1 MRVQDKINIEDK
13 NQGAS
18 NKSGVRSDFL
28 YGSLLEQKRYIHTLY
43 AVKDLEVLDCASG
56 IGWGSYLLAKAG
68 AKKVVGVELS
78 ANAVSSARQYYSASN
93 LEYINSSLENASL
106 ANGSF
111 DVIVSFET
119 LEHVSEPVKFLKNL
133 RALAK
138 DDAAMF
144 LSTPNGIAFKE
155 HGDAPCNPYHLD
167 EYTRQEL
174 QEMFFEAGWEIAEYR
189 GQYLMQSESEALGSY
204 RKFIKRFWRRQDLI
218 RRFGMLYKLASF
230 FDGKN
235 TSNY

>member
-1 MRVQDKINIEDK
+1 
-13 NQGAS
+13 
-18 NKSGVRSDFL
+18 L
-28 YGSLLEQKRYIHTLY
+28 
-43 AVKDLEVLDCASG
+43 
-56 IGWGSYLLAKAG
+56 
-68 AKKVVGVELS
+68 
-78 ANAVSSARQYYSASN
+78 
-93 LEYINSSLENASL
+93 
-106 ANGSF
+106 
-111 DVIVSFET
+111 
-119 LEHVSEPVKFLKNL
+119 
-133 RALAK
+133 
-138 DDAAMF
+138 F

-230 FDGKN
+230 LMGKIHPIIELAYSSDCSPIRVEEGFQPAYHYFILKAN
-235 TSNY
+235 